1 MVPNPSGSQEDIE
14 ICLGINHTPLFWSA
28 LVLICSLTAVTRMYC
43 LVMFKKKNLPPL
55 TLPLTHQNRRVTV
68 NEKHHLLQWS
78 QLHGA
83 ALTQAVWGMCHEL
96 LATFWG
102 QFDLHWNLQEAA
114 GRQGWER
121 ERQVQLVQGSG
132 SSPSPALEPGRKKRC
147 RERPRK
153 PGQTG
158 LQGPFHPFI

>member
-43 LVMFKKKNLPPL
+43 LVMFKKKNHPPHNH
-55 TLPLTHQNRRVTV
+55 PRPPPNPRGTV

-83 ALTQAVWGMCHEL
+83 ALTQAV
-96 LATFWG
+96 
-102 QFDLHWNLQEAA
+102 
-114 GRQGWER
+114 
-121 ERQVQLVQGSG
+121 
-132 SSPSPALEPGRKKRC
+132 
-147 RERPRK
+147 
-153 PGQTG
+153 
-158 LQGPFHPFI
+158 